1 MTFAYPGADAPVIKS
16 VSFVS
21 KPGETTAIIGRTG
34 CGKSSIVKLI
44 PRLYDTLFG
53 DVLVDGVNVK
63 DYKLND
69 LRDLSG
75 YVPQKKVLFSGDIA
89 DNLNFGN
96 ENGKEEDWKEAAR
109 IACADEFV

>member
-1 MTFAYPGADAPVIKS
+1 MEFRNVTFAYPGADAPVIKS

-63 DYKLND
+63 DYKLKD
-69 LRDLSG
+69 LRE
-75 YVPQKKVLFSGDIA
+75 VGDHDA
-89 DNLNFGN
+89 LM
-96 ENGKEEDWKEAAR
+96 ELNGKYTALYNSQFA
-109 IACADEFV
+109 